1 MIAEHLEALGG
12 RETLREE
19 AVVLG
24 EGDAHPI
31 LVLARGEAAGTELDE
46 VAEPPG
52 HVSTQG
58 DRERRLLPGVR
69 PGERE
74 DLMDEA
80 EVGVLQD
87 LVAGGHV
94 GVKVGLVEE
103 LGPLADVSSPVEQR
117 RRRSEHPGTAA

>member
-12 RETLREE
+12 RETLRKE
-19 AVVLG
+19 AVILG
-24 EGDAHPI
+24 EGVAHPI

-46 VAEPPG
+46 VAEPSG
-52 HVSTQG
+52 HVGAQG
-58 DRERRLLPGVR
+58 DRKRRLLPRVG

-94 GVKVGLVEE
+94 GVEVGLVEE
-103 LGPLADVSSPVEQR
+103 LGGAELLSPVEQR
-117 RRRSEHPGTAA
+117 RRRAEHPGTAA